1 METQNNTK
9 TTQKQTLAYKGT
21 IVEIG
26 NAVQGETWIKQDFT
40 IRTDEQ
46 YPQLI
51 NFLAFNEAQDQ
62 LSRCKID
69 DEVTVFF
76 NAKSRQ
82 YQNKW
87 YTELTAW
94 RIIINFNKKS

>member
-1 METQNNTK
+1 MNTTENK
-9 TTQKQTLAYKGT
+9 TTKQVLNYKGT
-21 IVEIG
+21 IIAIG
-26 NAVQGETWIKQDFT
+26 DAVQGETWIKQDFT
-40 IRTDEQ
+40 IRTADD

-51 NFLAFNEAQDQ
+51 NFITFNDVQDQ
-62 LSRCKID
+62 LSRCKVD

-82 YQNKW
+82 HQNKW

-94 RIIINFNKKS
+94 RIIINFNKK